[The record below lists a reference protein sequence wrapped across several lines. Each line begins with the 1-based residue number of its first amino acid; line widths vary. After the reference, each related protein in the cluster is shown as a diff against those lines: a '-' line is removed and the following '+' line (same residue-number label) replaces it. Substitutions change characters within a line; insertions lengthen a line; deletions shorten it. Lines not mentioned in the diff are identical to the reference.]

1 LGCGNLFA
9 NVCTELTPET
19 DMLEILQVP
28 VLHDNYIYLVHEP
41 NGWATAVIDPAVA
54 EPVLQALDEK
64 GWHLTHILNTHH
76 HGDHVGGNLELK
88 RETGC
93 AVVAVARDKE
103 RIPGI
108 DVEVSEGDI
117 IGLGH
122 AEAKV
127 LDVPGHTSGHIAF
140 WFAEENAL
148 FCGDTLFGLGC
159 GRLFEGHAEEMWAS
173 LEKICALPPAT
184 RIYCAHEYTQANG
197 RFALQVEPENPALLE
212 RMDRVYS
219 LRAQGLPTVPTL
231 LQEELATNPFLRPQS
246 PAIRRRLGLPKASDW
261 QVFAEIRHLKDGF
274 ED

>member
-1 LGCGNLFA
+1 
-9 NVCTELTPET
+9 
-19 DMLEILQVP
+19 MLDILQIP

-64 GWHLTHILNTHH
+64 GWKLTHILNTHH

-88 RETGC
+88 RKTGC
-93 AVVAVARDKE
+93 AIVAVARDKE

-108 DVEVSEGDI
+108 DVEVHEGDI

-140 WFAEENAL
+140 WFAEEQAL

-159 GRLFEGHAEEMWAS
+159 GRLFEGHAKEMWDS
-173 LEKICALPPAT
+173 LQKIRALPPTT
-184 RIYCAHEYTQANG
+184 RVYCAHEYTEANG
-197 RFALQVEPENPALLE
+197 RFALQIEPENEALQQRIKQIAE
-212 RMDRVYS
+212 RRGQD
-219 LRAQGLPTVPTL
+219 LPTIPSL
-231 LQEELATNPFLRPQS
+231 LADELATNPFLRPHSQ
-246 PAIRRRLGLPKASDW
+246 AIRQRLGFSNKAEDW
-261 QVFAEIRHLKDGF
+261 QVFAEIRHRKDSFAG
-274 ED
+274 

>member
-1 LGCGNLFA
+1 
-9 NVCTELTPET
+9 
-19 DMLEILQVP
+19 MLEILQIP
-28 VLHDNYIYLVHEP
+28 ALHDNYIYLVHEP
-41 NGWATAVIDPAVA
+41 NGWATAVIDPALA

-64 GWHLTHILNTHH
+64 GWKLTHILNTHH

-93 AVVAVARDKE
+93 AVVAVSRDKE

-108 DVEVSEGDI
+108 DVEVAEGDI

-140 WFAEENAL
+140 WFAGENAL

-173 LEKICALPPAT
+173 LQKICALPPAT

-197 RFALQVEPENPALLE
+197 RFALQVEPENPALLQ
-212 RMDRVYS
+212 RMDQVDS
-219 LRAQGLPTVPTL
+219 LRAQGLPTVPSL
-231 LQEELATNPFLRPQS
+231 LEEELATNPFLRPQS
-246 PAIRRRLGLPKASDW
+246 PAIRHRLGLLKALDW

-274 ED
+274 AG